1 MTAVFVARSSPAGPA
16 RIKSGTTSG
25 HISAFWDILPTM
37 AAIIGQ
43 PIPKQADGLSMLP
56 TLTGEASAQKQH
68 QYLYWEF
75 AKGEDQKIFSQAVRM
90 GDWKAVKLKK
100 NGKSELELYNIK
112 NDISETKNVAK
123 QYPKIMDRIE
133 KIILEAHTPLPS
145 QR

>member
-1 MTAVFVARSSPAGPA
+1 
-16 RIKSGTTSG
+16 
-25 HISAFWDILPTM
+25 
-37 AAIIGQ
+37 
-43 PIPKQADGLSMLP
+43 MLP